1 MSEQRNKTATLKV
14 PYSYEDDDKNLY
26 QGEALVEIN
35 KEYEIQHIELQG
47 ITAYNENDEII
58 EPAMSLTLIS
68 QIESIAGTKAIEQ
81 AQEIDFIKD
90 CERD

>member
-1 MSEQRNKTATLKV
+1 MSELRNKTATLKV
-14 PYSYEDDDKNLY
+14 SYSYEDEDKNLY
-26 QGEALVEIN
+26 QGEAIVEIN
-35 KEYEIQHIELQG
+35 KDYEIQHIELQG

-68 QIESIAGTKAIEQ
+68 QIESIVGAKAIEQ
-81 AQEIDFIKD
+81 LQDIDFVKD